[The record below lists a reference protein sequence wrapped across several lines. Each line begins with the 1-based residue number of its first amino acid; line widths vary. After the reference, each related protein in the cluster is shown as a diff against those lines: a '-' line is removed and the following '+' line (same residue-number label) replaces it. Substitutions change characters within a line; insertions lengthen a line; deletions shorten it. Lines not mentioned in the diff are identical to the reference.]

1 MKEKEKGEEQRG
13 GDGVRDGG
21 NGGGWLL
28 LFPLFLLFTDGQR
41 SFFPLFFLFSFFFS
55 GRVSVHILQHSLKLL
70 FVNMRFNV
78 NSNRSHKQKTM
89 FPT

>member
-1 MKEKEKGEEQRG
+1 
-13 GDGVRDGG
+13 
-21 NGGGWLL
+21 
-28 LFPLFLLFTDGQR
+28 LLFTDGQR

-70 FVNMRFNV
+70 FVNMWFNV